1 MPIIVI
7 SLYPG
12 RTKEQKDAFAR
23 AITDGAIQILKTKP
37 EHIIVTYDE
46 KQKKIGI
53 WQEVHYD
60 KSKRSATH
68 WPRECL
74 FGNKLL

>member
-1 MPIIVI
+1 MPIITI

-23 AITDGAIQILKTKP
+23 AITDAAIQILKTKP

-46 KQKKIGI
+46 KPKENWYMAG
-53 WQEVHYD
+53 
-60 KSKRSATH
+60 S
-68 WPRECL
+68 PL
-74 FGNKLL
+74 